1 MTLTRNMFKISFF
14 HIKWAAGSRNL
25 FNSLHAN
32 SMVSFHVRVSFYFKF
47 FVSYMMHLLNA
58 FYLFLLFC
66 CLLCSLVVV
75 FFVLFLFIFH
85 FSLFSSFF
93 SARSLSR
100 LATIYLLSTLQLSE
114 EINMKLLPIISLHLP
129 ATGDDNT
136 ESYQLDF
143 FYPHLTSNSQ
153 N

>member
-1 MTLTRNMFKISFF
+1 MLSTFF
-14 HIKWAAGSRNL
+14 
-25 FNSLHAN
+25 FCF
-32 SMVSFHVRVSFYFKF
+32 VVFY
-47 FVSYMMHLLNA
+47 VLL
-58 FYLFLLFC
+58 LLF
-66 CLLCSLVVV
+66 